1 MKGGREGGRKKEK
14 TQRNKVES
22 KLTMSF
28 PIQVTS
34 LFLFLF
40 LFLLLLLLLVFMF
53 VPFLL
58 CPLTQRNTRAIH
70 IMLLTHT
77 HERQI
82 ERDCCQECG
91 NLEIKIVLGLWKWEE
106 AHNDDESRQ
115 REKILHNL
123 GFANRQR
130 APQKPQQ

>member
-58 CPLTQRNTRAIH
+58 CPLTQRNTSNSHHAFD
-70 IMLLTHT
+70 THT
-77 HERQI
+77 HTYM
-82 ERDCCQECG
+82 RD
-91 NLEIKIVLGLWKWEE
+91 
-106 AHNDDESRQ
+106 R
-115 REKILHNL
+115 
-123 GFANRQR
+123 
-130 APQKPQQ
+130 